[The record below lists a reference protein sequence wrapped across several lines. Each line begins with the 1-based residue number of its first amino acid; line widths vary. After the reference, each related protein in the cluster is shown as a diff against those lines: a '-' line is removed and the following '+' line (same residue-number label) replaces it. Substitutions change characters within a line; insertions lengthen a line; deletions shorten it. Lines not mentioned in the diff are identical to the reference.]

1 MLRQFW
7 LHVALMIFSSNLF
20 AQTTTYS
27 PQPKTGRVV
36 KNLVSQIAYREPF
49 ASKRLDYE
57 GLHQIVHEAGSNR
70 YHRFK
75 VYTEPLRSRKMRI
88 FEGGIPRMRQP

>member
-36 KNLVSQIAYREPF
+36 KNLVSQISYRDPF
-49 ASKRLDYE
+49 PTKKFDYE
-57 GLHQIVHEAGSNR
+57 GLHQVVHDAGPNR

-75 VYTEPLRSRKMRI
+75 VYPEPLRSRKMRI

>member
-1 MLRQFW
+1 MLRQIW
-7 LHVALMIFSSNLF
+7 LHVAFMIISSSLF

-27 PQPKTGRVV
+27 TQPKTGRVV

-49 ASKRLDYE
+49 STKKIDYD
-57 GLHQIVHEAGSNR
+57 GLHQAVHEAGANR

-75 VYTEPLRSRKMRI
+75 VYPEPFRSRMMRI
-88 FEGGIPRMRQP
+88 FEGGIPRMRQQ